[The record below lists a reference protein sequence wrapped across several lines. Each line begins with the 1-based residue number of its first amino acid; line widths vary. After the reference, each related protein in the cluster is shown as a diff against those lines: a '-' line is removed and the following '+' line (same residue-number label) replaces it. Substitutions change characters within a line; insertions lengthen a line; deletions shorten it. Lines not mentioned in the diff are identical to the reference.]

1 LIFTGALDKSPFAP
15 DFNFLGES
23 LISFSSITLL
33 IGLLLLFLSIT
44 SGSEEGL
51 TGNPLDVVE
60 GGLVGAGVVE
70 LKFKT
75 GIVSTCSCGMS
86 DRAPNGEGGSSLL
99 VISTFSRTTSVTFV
113 LTLKLDF
120 ALDMLLVTGF
130 NCSDVFGGAVCVLG
144 AEGGPLGCGGGAA
157 GGSEGARG
165 EGCIL
170 VPAMLGL

>member
-1 LIFTGALDKSPFAP
+1 VALDKSPFAP

-44 SGSEEGL
+44 SGSVDSL
-51 TGNPLDVVE
+51 TDNPLDVVE

-86 DRAPNGEGGSSLL
+86 DRTPNGEGGSSLL

-120 ALDMLLVTGF
+120 ALDMLFVTGF
-130 NCSDVFGGAVCVLG
+130 NCSDVVGGTVCVLG
-144 AEGGPLGCGGGAA
+144 AEEGPLGCGGGAT